1 MAMSTR
7 SRRDLLSIGLALV
20 VALSLL
26 VAALMLSRIDG
37 SLPTTAIPTPSL
49 DGTPDAGGE
58 TADPQEP
65 DFNISADDL
74 RELSLALAAVITAL
88 TGLLGLVATQIWKG
102 REENRVDQ
110 KHTLALERERLEL
123 ERERLQLVKER
134 LDLERQ
140 REALRTTK

>member
-1 MAMSTR
+1 MASNAR
-7 SRRDLLSIGLALV
+7 SRRDLVSIGLALLV
-20 VALSLL
+20 GLSLL
-26 VAALMLSRIDG
+26 VAALMLSRIGDAT
-37 SLPTTAIPTPSL
+37 PTTAIPTPNI
-49 DGTPDAGGE
+49 DPTPDGE
-58 TADPQEP
+58 PATPEET

-123 ERERLQLVKER
+123 ERERLQLAKER

-140 REALRTTK
+140 RDELRRAK